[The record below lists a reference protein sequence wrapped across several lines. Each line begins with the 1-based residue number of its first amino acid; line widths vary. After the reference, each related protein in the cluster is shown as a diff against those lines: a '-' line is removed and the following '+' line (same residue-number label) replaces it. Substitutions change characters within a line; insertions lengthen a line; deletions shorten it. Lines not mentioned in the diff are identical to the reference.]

1 MLFADMTLDVWNAVV
16 HPKCLGT
23 IHLHELLQDHDLD
36 FFCMTSSALG
46 TLGAAMQSNYAAA
59 NAFLDA
65 MARHRRSR
73 GQQATSIALGMIVDA
88 GHVEEHPDVE
98 KALVRNGLYR
108 ITLGEYLLNME
119 AAMRRC
125 PDPSRAPGGPRG
137 PGGPASSSPAL
148 NLFAYDP
155 LAAGH
160 FINGLDPA
168 RMPGKNAMGSK
179 NLWPNDNRLRHVLHA
194 RDVAQEGAEGGGHRG
209 GEQAGSGAG
218 AGQSVAARLGA
229 AAAEGGDGAVAA
241 LVQQLVMERFSR
253 LVLVPLERMSPAR
266 ALSHYGMDSM
276 ISAELRNWIWHEFET
291 DVPFMSLM
299 DQGLTFQSLCSL
311 VVKAMG

>member
-1 MLFADMTLDVWNAVV
+1 MLFADMTLDIWNAVV

-73 GQQATSIALGMIVDA
+73 GLQATSIALGMIVDA

-108 ITLGEYLLNME
+108 ITLHEYLLNME

-125 PDPSRAPGGPRG
+125 DLSRPP
-137 PGGPASSSPAL
+137 GPAA
-148 NLFAYDP
+148 LFAYDP
-155 LAAGH
+155 FAAGH

-168 RMPGKNAMGSK
+168 RMPGKDAMGSK

-194 RDVAQEGAEGGGHRG
+194 RDMTQEGAENGARG
-209 GEQAGSGAG
+209 GAGDRASGT
-218 AGQSVAARLGA
+218 GQSVAARLEA
-229 AAAEGGDGAVAA
+229 AAAEGGDKAVAG
-241 LVQQLVMERFSR
+241 LVQQLVMERFSK
-253 LVLVPLERMSPAR
+253 LVLVPLEKMSPAK

-276 ISAELRNWIWHEFET
+276 ISAELRNWIWHEFKT

-299 DQGLTFQSLCSL
+299 DQGLTFQGLCSI